1 MFLYN
6 VTIGIDKDIET
17 EWLQWVKQNYLPA
30 MMATGFFRDC
40 KLYRVVT
47 HDDEGSVSYS
57 IQVFAEN
64 IESVVNYL
72 NQHTAT
78 IIEGHRL
85 KFKDKHVAFNTLLE
99 EVV

>member
-6 VTIGIDKDIET
+6 VTIGIDKDIES

-30 MMATGFFRDC
+30 MMATGFFSDC

-47 HDDEGSVSYS
+47 HDDESSVSYS

-64 IESVVNYL
+64 IENVVNYL

-78 IIEGHRL
+78 IIERHRL

>member
-17 EWLQWVKQNYLPA
+17 EWVLWVKQNYMPA
-30 MMATGFFRDC
+30 MMATGLFVDC

-47 HDDEGSVSYS
+47 HEDEGSVSYS
-57 IQVFAEN
+57 IQVFAQN
-64 IESVVNYL
+64 IENVVSYL
-72 NQHTAT
+72 NQYTAT

-99 EVV
+99 EMV